1 MTAPQQYRQVAE
13 AAWRWVQAQVR
24 EDDGPWLPDAVVE
37 GATPDHP
44 AWDRD
49 SLYSGIAG
57 LSLLL
62 AELRQHRP
70 LTGAEGDLAARV
82 VDRLRSAAAER
93 VEPSLYD
100 GLAGDA
106 TALRLLAPGAE
117 VAPLHRL
124 VQLATPAGWLTTL
137 PYRA

>member
-1 MTAPQQYRQVAE
+1 MTAPEAYRRVAE

-24 EDDGPWLPDAVVE
+24 EDQGPWLPDAVVE
-37 GATPDHP
+37 GASPDQP

-57 LSLLL
+57 LAPLL
-62 AELRQHRP
+62 AEVRQHRP
-70 LTGAEGDLAARV
+70 LTAAEGDLAARV
-82 VDRLRSAAAER
+82 VDRLRAAATDR

-117 VAPLHRL
+117 R
-124 VQLATPAGWLTTL
+124 
-137 PYRA
+137 